1 MNVMTFSFLVISLM
15 FFAACSSS
23 KSALS
28 SSKTSSAAK
37 VENVN
42 QAVDLVDYLSR
53 TPGISVTGRGSSARV
68 AIRGM
73 ASVNSDSE
81 PLVIINGTPISG
93 GLAAANASV
102 LVSDIK
108 SVRVLKSPSETAFYG
123 SRGSN
128 GVIVIKL
135 KQ

>member
-1 MNVMTFSFLVISLM
+1 MTIFCLFLSLM
-15 FFAACSSS
+15 VVEACSSS
-23 KSALS
+23 KKASS
-28 SSKTSSAAK
+28 SSKTNSTDK

-42 QAVDLVDYLSR
+42 PAVDLVDYLSR
-53 TPGISVTGRGSSARV
+53 ISGISVTGRGSSARV
-68 AIRGM
+68 SIRGM
-73 ASVNSDSE
+73 ASINSDSE
-81 PLVIINGTPISG
+81 PLLVINGTPISG
-93 GLAAANASV
+93 GLAAANSTV

-108 SVRVLKSPSETAFYG
+108 SIRVLKSPSETAFYG